1 MDGDTFIA
9 GNMYPSIDHVRPLS
23 RGGLHEWG
31 NVKLAHRIC
40 NSIKKDNV
48 VSNAPRA

>member
-9 GNMYPSIDHVRPLS
+9 DNMYPSIDHVKLLA
-23 RGGLHEWG
+23 RGGLHEWS

-40 NSIKKDNV
+40 NSIKKDNK
-48 VSNAPRA
+48 VSDPPHA